1 MKITLDL
8 PEDLIKEAKK
18 VTNIKTN
25 TKVII
30 TALEQLIQKTKIA
43 EIKNYKGQ
51 VDLDIDLNKLRGR
64 F

>member
-1 MKITLDL
+1 MKITLHL